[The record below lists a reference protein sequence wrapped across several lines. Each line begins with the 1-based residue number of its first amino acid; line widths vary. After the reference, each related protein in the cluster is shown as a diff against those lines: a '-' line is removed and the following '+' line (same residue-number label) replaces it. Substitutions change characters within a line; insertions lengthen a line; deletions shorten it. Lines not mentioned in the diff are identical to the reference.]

1 MAPAPL
7 TRALA
12 RYALDADWAGLPDPV
27 RAEAVRAF
35 LNFTGCVLG
44 GCREPAVEAAVAASA
59 LTGGGTAA
67 TIIGHGMRSDLA
79 TAAFVNCLSSAILAF
94 DDTHLATVTH
104 PTGPVAAAILAFAE
118 TTPVTGQAFL
128 NALSLGMEIECRLSN
143 ALLLPPARGNT
154 ALYVTGLS
162 GPAGAAAALGRL
174 MGLDEQR
181 LRWAIALAASMAAG
195 FRATHGAMSGLLVPA
210 VAARNAVHATLLAAN
225 GFTCMDDVLES
236 ERGFLALFSPGA
248 DPAVAL
254 DGIGQRFE
262 VLANA
267 YKPYPAGIVV
277 HAAVDACL
285 DAMAD
290 AAADARPEAVR
301 LTVPP
306 LSKAL
311 ADRPHPADFFAAQ
324 ISLQHWAAH
333 ACLRRSA
340 GIAALRPE
348 TIEAPDIVALR
359 AKVEITT
366 DASFGR
372 DEAAVELRLGGGA
385 VRRAHVANARGS
397 LARPMTDAELHA
409 KFRAQARHVLPDAA
423 AEALLARLRGLPG
436 SADIAKTLGLGKAAG
451 GLDLGLDTP
460 AGAANDCRI

>member
-1 MAPAPL
+1 M
-7 TRALA
+7 
-12 RYALDADWAGLPDPV
+12 
-27 RAEAVRAF
+27 RAF

-44 GCREPAVEAAVAASA
+44 GCREPAVEAAIAAAA
-59 LTGGGTAA
+59 LTGGGRAA
-67 TIIGHGMRSDLA
+67 ALIGHGSRSDLA

-104 PTGPVAAAILAFAE
+104 PTGPVAAAILAYAE
-118 TTPVTGQAFL
+118 TTPVTGEAFL

-162 GPAGAAAALGRL
+162 GPVGAAAALGRL
-174 MGLDEQR
+174 VGLDEQR
-181 LRWAIALAASMAAG
+181 MRWAIALAASMAAG
-195 FRATHGAMSGLLVPA
+195 FRATHGAMSGLVVPA

-225 GFTCMDDVLES
+225 GFSCMDDVLES

-254 DGIGQRFE
+254 HGLGERFE

-277 HAAVDACL
+277 HATVDACL

-290 AAADARPEAVR
+290 TAEDAQPEAVR

-311 ADRPHPADFFAAQ
+311 ADRPDPRDFFPAQ

-340 GIAALRPE
+340 GIPALREETIAAPDIAALR
-348 TIEAPDIVALR
+348 T
-359 AKVEITT
+359 KVEITT
-366 DASFGR
+366 DAAFGR
-372 DEAAVELRLGGGA
+372 DEAAAEIRLHGGI

-397 LARPMTDAELHA
+397 LARPMTDAELDA
-409 KFRAQARHVLPDAA
+409 KFRAQARTVLPDAA
-423 AEALLARLRGLPG
+423 AEALLARLRGLAG
-436 SADIAKTLGLGKAAG
+436 SDDVARALAPALACRSPDVAALAEG
-451 GLDLGLDTP
+451 
-460 AGAANDCRI
+460 